1 MNFIWML
8 NIRESKTK
16 LKTKE
21 DERKAELRE
30 KAVLEVGAMID
41 YSKIK

>member
-1 MNFIWML
+1 MNSIWML

-16 LKTKE
+16 VKTKE

-30 KAVLEVGAMID
+30 KVVLEVGTMID